1 MANNSPNSTYISTG
15 NPSVDSRSLNHL
27 SVRSGVQNF
36 REVFE
41 RCTTEEQKWIRF
53 SSNAQQKL
61 ERAGIQLN
69 TKEKVRLSDGF
80 KALGF
85 KGVRDGLIV
94 VDDKRFVVSVSN
106 KTVITIMSSRD
117 REVFTNI
124 EGVAFE

>member
-1 MANNSPNSTYISTG
+1 MDKPIINSFQ
-15 NPSVDSRSLNHL
+15 PSNLPLELRGLAKTQEPL
-27 SVRSGVQNF
+27 EAGNF
-36 REVFE
+36 REVFD
-41 RCTTEEQKWIRF
+41 RFSTDHKDPIRF

-61 ERAGIQLN
+61 ERAGLN
-69 TKEKVRLSDGF
+69 LSTADKARLGSGF
-80 KALGF
+80 KALEY
-85 KGVRDGLIV
+85 KGVKDGLIV